1 MKSQK
6 PNNMKNRI
14 NVKISL
20 DNLPALLTIAQSF
33 GYKCFDNRSI
43 ETYAADFK
51 RNPWIGVNFRRAY
64 KDWLGSDDAPD
75 LIWEDNTLEVINWLS
90 NKVESTCKLNDSY
103 TAFFKEDGIQI
114 GGQTFTYDAMD
125 KLHENSLEF
134 REFHKL

>member
-1 MKSQK
+1 
-6 PNNMKNRI
+6 MKNNI
-14 NVKISL
+14 NVKISP
-20 DNLPALLTIAQSF
+20 DDLPALLTIAKSF
-33 GYKCFDNRSI
+33 GYKCFNGRSA

-51 RNPWIGVNFRRAY
+51 RNPWISVRFRRTFN
-64 KDWLGSDDAPD
+64 DWLGSDDAPD

-114 GGQTFTYDAMD
+114 GGQTFTYDAID
-125 KLHENSLEF
+125 KLHEKSLEF

>member
-1 MKSQK
+1 
-6 PNNMKNRI
+6 MKNRI